1 MALKGIKITVKGRVQ
16 GVFYRSSAQ
25 EEAKRLGLSGWVKN
39 EAGGNVQIL
48 AEGEEDRLLE
58 LIEWA
63 RKGPELS
70 HVDEINFEWLA
81 YTGDYH
87 SFEIRH

>member
-1 MALKGIKITVKGRVQ
+1 MALKGIKITVKGHVQ

-63 RKGPELS
+63 RKGPELC

-81 YTGDYH
+81 HTGDYH
-87 SFEIRH
+87 SFEIVH